1 MNFVKVHKD
10 LVVYQKAF
18 DAAMEIYHLSKS
30 FPQEETYS
38 LTDQIRRSSRSVN
51 ANITEA
57 WRKRRYEKSFV
68 NKLNDADGEAA
79 ETQNW
84 LDFAFACKYMDEK
97 TYLDLYKKYDEILGM
112 IVSMTINSKKWTF
125 TETKITATQKP
136 NNSNTQSHKK

>member
-1 MNFVKVHKD
+1 MTFVKFHKD

-18 DAAMEIYHLSKS
+18 SAAMEIYTVSKK
-30 FPQEETYS
+30 FPQEEKYS

-57 WRKRRYEKSFV
+57 WRKRRYEKSFIS
-68 NKLNDADGEAA
+68 KLNDADGEVA

-84 LDFAFACKYMDEK
+84 LDFAFACAYIDEN

-112 IVSMTINSKKWTF
+112 IVSMTVNAKKWTF
-125 TETKITATQKP
+125 SEPKNLNP
-136 NNSNTQSHKK
+136 

>member
-1 MNFVKVHKD
+1 MSFVKVHKD
-10 LVVYQKAF
+10 LIVYQKAF
-18 DAAMEIYHLSKS
+18 SAAMEIFYLSKK
-30 FPQEETYS
+30 FPAEEKYS

-84 LDFAFACKYMDEK
+84 LDFAFACEYIDEEI
-97 TYLDLYKKYDEILGM
+97 YLDLYKKYDEVLAI
-112 IVSMTINSKKWTF
+112 IVSMTVNSDKWTF
-125 TETKITATQKP
+125 PATKISKTK
-136 NNSNTQSHKK
+136 

>member
-125 TETKITATQKP
+125 SEQKNPKSKNP
-136 NNSNTQSHKK
+136 NS

>member
-1 MNFVKVHKD
+1 MVKVHKD
-10 LVVYQKAF
+10 LIVYQKAF
-18 DAAMEIYHLSKS
+18 SAAMEIFHLSKR
-30 FPQEETYS
+30 FPAEEKYS

-84 LDFAFACKYMDEK
+84 LDFAFACEYIDKE
-97 TYLDLYKKYDEILGM
+97 TYLDLYKKI
-112 IVSMTINSKKWTF
+112 
-125 TETKITATQKP
+125 
-136 NNSNTQSHKK
+136 

>member
-1 MNFVKVHKD
+1 MVKVHND
-10 LVVYQKAF
+10 LIVYQKAF
-18 DAAMEIYHLSKS
+18 SAAMEIFHISKK
-30 FPQEETYS
+30 FPSEEKYA

-84 LDFAFACKYMDEK
+84 LDFAFACEYIDKE
-97 TYLDLYKKYDEILGM
+97 TYLDLYKKYDEVLAI
-112 IVSMTINSKKWTF
+112 IVSMTSNSKKWTF
-125 TETKITATQKP
+125 SEPK
-136 NNSNTQSHKK
+136 NSNKE

>member
-1 MNFVKVHKD
+1 MSFVKVHKD

-18 DAAMEIYHLSKS
+18 AAAMELYHLSKL
-30 FPQEETYS
+30 FPKEETYS

-57 WRKRRYEKSFV
+57 WRKRRYEKSFI

-84 LDFAFACKYMDEK
+84 LDFAFACEYIDER
-97 TYLDLYKKYDEILGM
+97 THRNLYEKYDEILGM
-112 IVSMTINSKKWTF
+112 IVSMTVNSNKWTF
-125 TETKITATQKP
+125 SEKNLNPANPSTK
-136 NNSNTQSHKK
+136 